1 VNIAIYTAFS
11 FARKLINKKFTMK
24 VTTIFTLL
32 AGILLFSAC
41 EKDKETATRVYGT
54 ITIDNIETWA
64 AWQDSGEVQLTIFP
78 AFSLDPLA
86 GWGEVPDNFFGPNVP
101 GGTLPV
107 GAPYNSQ
114 NPLILEYKP
123 GQTTYE
129 YELELEPGTY
139 SALALGFRH
148 DFVNDPTLKTATL
161 GVHWGN
167 PDQVSHGVVIKINAG
182 GNVIP
187 VYNYPAPLT
196 FEIKQ
201 GEEKEINFK
210 ADFNFVNNWY

>member
-1 VNIAIYTAFS
+1 
-11 FARKLINKKFTMK
+11 MK

-32 AGILLFSAC
+32 AGLLLFSSC
-41 EKDKETATRVYGT
+41 EKDKETVTRIYGT
-54 ITIDNIETWA
+54 ITIDNADTWA
-64 AWQDSGEVQLTIFP
+64 TWQDSGEVQLTLFP

-86 GWGEVPDNFFGPNVP
+86 GWGAVPDNFFGPNVP
-101 GGTLPV
+101 GGTFAV

-114 NPLILEYKP
+114 DPLILEYKA
-123 GQTTYE
+123 GQTTYD

-161 GVHWGN
+161 GVHWGK
-167 PDQVSHGVVIKINAG
+167 PELVSHGVVIKVNIAG
-182 GNVIP
+182 NLIP
-187 VYNYPAPLT
+187 VYNYPAPLA

-201 GEEKEINFK
+201 GEEIEVNFK
-210 ADFNFVNNWY
+210 ADFGFVNNWYK